1 MCLNET
7 YIEDRIG
14 RNRSDRFPTQN
25 GMKQGGPLSSLL
37 FKFSSEY
44 TTRNVQLLVYDDDV
58 NILRKNTNATKENT
72 IALVE
77 TSRE

>member
-1 MCLNET
+1 
-7 YIEDRIG
+7 
-14 RNRSDRFPTQN
+14 
-25 GMKQGGPLSSLL
+25 MKQGGPLSSLL